1 MHGNREWFRFYDPR
15 SGEYLPAPE
24 ELQASLEA
32 ERIARLG
39 AEAQRDAAQS
49 QRNRERDARL
59 TAEVQRDAA
68 RDERD
73 AAQQERDAAEARNQD
88 LLAEIRRL
96 RGELQ

>member
-1 MHGNREWFRFYDPR
+1 MRPR
-15 SGEYLPAPE
+15 A
-24 ELQASLEA
+24 
-32 ERIARLG
+32 
-39 AEAQRDAAQS
+39 

-73 AAQQERDAAEARNQD
+73 AAQALNQQ

-96 RGELQ
+96 RGEQ